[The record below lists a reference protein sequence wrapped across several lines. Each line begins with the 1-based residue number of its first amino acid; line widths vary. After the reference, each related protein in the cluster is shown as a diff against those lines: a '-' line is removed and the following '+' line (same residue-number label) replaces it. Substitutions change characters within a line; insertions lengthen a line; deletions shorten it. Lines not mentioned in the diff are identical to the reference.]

1 MLVMDIRKLEVPI
14 KTESAMGQNFPNRIF
29 PIIYGT
35 LRVNQQGRQTLPI
48 LLTLSITPTML
59 YTIFDQDQLIKEK
72 FMFKCVNGRQQNTYF
87 KLIF

>member
-35 LRVNQQGRQTLPI
+35 FK
-48 LLTLSITPTML
+48 SEPTRATDL
-59 YTIFDQDQLIKEK
+59 AYTTHIIHHTNNA
-72 FMFKCVNGRQQNTYF
+72 VHN
-87 KLIF
+87 I